1 MSEQTEIWEEDADTY
16 DEDLEF
22 IQLNVGDTLQGIV
35 IEIIPSKKYVGRN
48 TYKIQTKESE
58 QPTLL
63 FGTSMLDRKL
73 QEREAGD
80 EIKIIRE
87 ADIPTDKGN
96 PLQVYKTFHR
106 KAVQELTKKT
116 DGGIFGSGL

>member
-1 MSEQTEIWEEDADTY
+1 MIEQEEKWEEDEDTY

-22 IQLNVGDTLQGIV
+22 VQLDVGDTIQGV
-35 IEIIPSKKYVGRN
+35 IMEVIPSKKFVGRN
-48 TYKIQTKESE
+48 TYKIQTKESK
-58 QPTLL
+58 QPILL

-73 QEREAGD
+73 QERVPGD
-80 EIKIIRE
+80 EVKIIRE
-87 ADIPTDKGN
+87 SDIPTDKGN

-106 KAVQELTKKT
+106 KAVQEQTKKA